1 MSNGSSPQ
9 KHEEIELTPEDEAA
23 LDRANDLVGEE
34 EAHPD
39 NLGSVSER
47 ADAIADI
54 LGGLGGEEALR
65 ALASQDGK
73 S

>member
-1 MSNGSSPQ
+1 MSNGNKPAEQ
-9 KHEEIELTPEDEAA
+9 HEEIELSPEDEAA
-23 LDRANDLVGEE
+23 LDRANDLVGQE

-47 ADAIADI
+47 ADVIADI

-65 ALASQDGK
+65 ALENQDRK
-73 S
+73 